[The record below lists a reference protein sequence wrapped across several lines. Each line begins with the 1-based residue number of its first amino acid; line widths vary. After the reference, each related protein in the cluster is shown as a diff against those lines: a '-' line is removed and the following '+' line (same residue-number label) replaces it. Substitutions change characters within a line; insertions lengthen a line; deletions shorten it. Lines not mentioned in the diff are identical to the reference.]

1 MSRSS
6 TVTGRAASCLSLF
19 CIIFAACRS
28 HHGLELREG
37 DVMITMQDWAQTVL
51 ANLLNFTPSKLHR
64 EVRVLTSRGPVGATM
79 DLPAEA
85 PVAFRSL

>member
-1 MSRSS
+1 
-6 TVTGRAASCLSLF
+6 
-19 CIIFAACRS
+19 
-28 HHGLELREG
+28 
-37 DVMITMQDWAQTVL
+37 MITMQDWAQTVL